1 MNLVAPH
8 LSVTEHVPVIE
19 QLDDDEQSSTDTVQQ
34 NQFDP
39 SIFKM
44 TFKTSKSKKIL
55 SSKNTNLN

>member
-8 LSVTEHVPVIE
+8 LSVTE
-19 QLDDDEQSSTDTVQQ
+19 QFDDEQSATDTIQQ

-44 TFKTSKSKKIL
+44 TLKTSKSKKIL
-55 SSKNTNLN
+55 PSKNTNLN